1 MNQIIANIRLL
12 TWDDFNAVVHIDAA
26 VLGRSRTDY
35 YEMKF
40 SRLLNAKS
48 QLITSLVAVVDG
60 DVVGFIMGE
69 LYVGEYGIPATEA
82 TLDTIGVHPGYQGK
96 GIARQLIQEFTTH
109 LKKVGVQ
116 KLNSLVAWNDRTLIR
131 FFSKCGFTPSPT
143 INLELHLMP

>member
-1 MNQIIANIRLL
+1 MTQTIANIRLL
-12 TWDDFNAVVHIDAA
+12 TWDDFNTVVHIDSA
-26 VLGRSRTDY
+26 VLGRSRIDY

-40 SRLLNAKS
+40 SRLLDAKS
-48 QLITSLVAVVDG
+48 HLVTSLVAVVDG

-96 GIARQLIQEFTTH
+96 GIARQLMQEFISH
-109 LKKVGVQ
+109 LKKVGVH
-116 KLNSLVAWNDRTLIR
+116 KLNSLVAWNDHKLIY

-143 INLELHLMP
+143 INLQLNL